1 MADSVGVPPRPHL
14 AEAIRSLWWLPLVRG
29 LFLLVLGGYALFRP
43 GMTVAVLVQVI
54 GIFLIADG
62 VLAILAGMLGDVP
75 SRGWTIV
82 RGVLAILA
90 GIFVFANPVL
100 VAGITAVALLYLVA
114 ITSIL
119 VGVLEIVAAIR
130 DRNDI
135 EGEGWLILGGVLGVL
150 FGVLLLIAP
159 ISFGLLM
166 VRILGVFAIIAG
178 ISLTLFAFR
187 LRGLGK
193 QLQDL
198 SRT

>member
-1 MADSVGVPPRPHL
+1 MTESTTATPRQHL
-14 AEAIRSLWWLPLVRG
+14 AETIGGLWWMPLVRG
-29 LFLLVLGGYALFRP
+29 LFLLILGGYALFRP

-62 VLAILAGMLGDVP
+62 VLAILVGLVGEVP
-75 SRGWTIV
+75 SRAWTIV

-90 GIFVFANPVL
+90 GIFVFANPAL

-114 ITSIL
+114 IVSIL
-119 VGVLEIVAAIR
+119 AGILEIAAAIR
-130 DRNDI
+130 DRKEI
-135 EGEGWLILGGVLGVL
+135 EGEGWLILGGVLSVI

-166 VRILGVFAIIAG
+166 VRILGIFAIIAG
-178 ISLTLFAFR
+178 VSLILFAFR

-193 QLQDL
+193 RL
-198 SRT
+198 SA